1 MALPARGAPTREIMD
16 FQESVF
22 KKEEALMRRQLVS
35 LGVLAVLIGA
45 VASSA
50 RGAEP
55 AAAPSGF
62 RAEVIAEVD
71 SVGKKL
77 TDLANAVPE
86 AKYSWR
92 PSPGIRS
99 ISEVYVHVAGGDFFL
114 PSFMGVKVPEG
125 VTRDMEKTITEKTKV
140 IDTLKKSL
148 EHVKSA
154 AANATDADLDKK
166 VKIFGGREM
175 TERAL
180 FVLILNHM
188 HEHLG
193 QSIAYARMNGVAPP
207 WSEGTEPAPAKKS

>member
-1 MALPARGAPTREIMD
+1 
-16 FQESVF
+16 
-22 KKEEALMRRQLVS
+22 MRRQFVLP
-35 LGVLAVLIGA
+35 GVLAVLIGA
-45 VASSA
+45 VALSA

-99 ISEVYVHVAGGDFFL
+99 VGEVYVHVAGGNFFL
-114 PSFMGVKVPEG
+114 PSFMGVKTPEG
-125 VTRDMEKTITEKTKV
+125 VTRDMEKTITEKAKI

-148 EHVKSA
+148 DHIKSA
-154 AANATDADLDKK
+154 AANMTDADLDKK
-166 VKIFGGREM
+166 VKVFGGREM

-180 FVLILNHM
+180 LVVILNHM

-193 QSIAYARMNGVAPP
+193 QSIAYARINGVAPP
-207 WSEGTEPAPAKKS
+207 WSEAAEPPAKKS